1 MVTKFFS
8 RSALHEHA
16 DPAQR
21 ILGAAELA
29 PDSGELARLLAADP
43 AAEVRIVAARR
54 CADLAALAAAWEN
67 ESDPGVRAAIAAAL
81 GATLSETHDSA
92 GAQALLEADHCT
104 DAIRSEVARRTHDA
118 QRRRI
123 AIAGIRAEETLIEL
137 AHAAGHAETRMAAAE
152 RVQTPEGL
160 RKLAGAAKNKDRG
173 VARHARQ
180 QIDAIENRLDQKVE
194 ADAVLAQLE
203 ALAVRT
209 GPILSAVVEL
219 DRRWQA
225 LEMSGDT
232 VRLARYD
239 AARRTV
245 QLRFETEQDEQRMK
259 ARFERRLRDLSTM
272 PVSPAAPDALA
283 AIRIEI
289 AALREQAQARGDGA
303 ALAALDQVEQRIAQ
317 TEHEQVAVAAAET
330 LVVEAEA
337 LAAGTAADVA
347 DLPQRWQALERTI
360 RTPALTRRFEA
371 ALMAAEQRR
380 LEQVRAAQHGV
391 NAARQQVHA
400 LLHTAEQALAAGQ
413 LHAARAAASEIKT
426 LKAGAGVLPK
436 PTTQRLS
443 RLVQQLVELERWE
456 SFGQQNA
463 RIQLCERAEAAATQ
477 TLQAPQLALE
487 VQKLRHEW
495 QALDRQHAGVPKKL
509 WERFD
514 RACETAYA
522 PAAQYFAE
530 LAARRKESR
539 KKREEFIAAAAAHV
553 PTLMGEPRDW
563 RAIERWLR
571 DIEKTWREGDLGS
584 IEPGAWKKFDTRLK
598 DALAPLREVLSQA
611 REQAKTAR
619 QSLID
624 EAVALA
630 AKAMDRDAPSQIKAL
645 QARWQEQ
652 AKGLALARRD
662 ERALWERFRAACD
675 AVFNA
680 RQSQRKEEDS
690 RKHENRRAL
699 EELCVQL
706 EALALATAL
715 TDGEIRRTARELQEQ
730 WKKQNGGSD
739 PALRGVESRF
749 KNAKTALDA
758 MLTARARSREAAVW
772 QTMAAKER
780 VCEAL
785 DLLVRAGDGAP
796 DAQTQAAA
804 AQEEWTALPALPDA
818 WEQKMLAR
826 RDGALNALSD
836 PGAAGDYLERVENG
850 VAARRAS
857 LLELELLLGLESPAE
872 FQPQRLALQVKRL
885 RERFKSAATLDAGN
899 AGERLLAWCAQPG
912 VADACDRQRCDRI
925 VSKIA
930 QTR

>member
-1 MVTKFFS
+1 MITNFFS

-21 ILGAAELA
+21 ILGAAQLP

-43 AAEVRIVAARR
+43 APEVRVVAARR
-54 CADLAALAAAWEN
+54 CADLAALAAAWER
-67 ESDPGVRAAIAAAL
+67 ETDSRVREALAVAL
-81 GATLSETHDSA
+81 GTALSETHDSA
-92 GAQALLEADHCT
+92 GARALLEADHCT

-118 QRRRI
+118 ERRRI
-123 AIAGIRAEETLIEL
+123 AIAGIRDEEPLIEL
-137 AHAAGHAETRMAAAE
+137 ALAAGHAETRMAAAE
-152 RVQTPEGL
+152 RVRTPDGL
-160 RKLAGAAKNKDRG
+160 RKLADAAKNKDRG

-180 QIDAIENRLDQKVE
+180 QIDAIEDRLDQKVE
-194 ADAVLAQLE
+194 ADAILAQLE
-203 ALAVRT
+203 SLASKS

-225 LEMSGDT
+225 LDMSGDT
-232 VRLARYD
+232 TRVARYD

-245 QLRFETEQDEQRMK
+245 QARFEREQDEQRSK
-259 ARFERRLRDLSTM
+259 ARFERRLRELTEM
-272 PVSPAAPDALA
+272 PVPTAAPDVLA
-283 AIRIEI
+283 GVRTEI
-289 AALREQAQARGDGA
+289 AALREEAQGRSDGA
-303 ALAALDQVEQRIAQ
+303 ALSKLDQAEQRIARS
-317 TEHEQVAVAAAET
+317 EQESVALAGAEA

-337 LAAGTAADVA
+337 LVAGTSMDPAN
-347 DLPQRWQALERTI
+347 LPQRWQALERAV

-380 LEQVRAAQHGV
+380 VERVRAAQHGA

-413 LHAARAAASEIKT
+413 LHAARAAANEIKT

-477 TLQAPQLALE
+477 TLDAPQLALE
-487 VQKLRHEW
+487 VQKLRNEW
-495 QALDRQHAGVPKKL
+495 KALDQQHAGVPKKL

-514 RACETAYA
+514 RACEKAYA
-522 PAAQYFAE
+522 PAAKYFAE
-530 LAARRKESR
+530 LAARRKQTR
-539 KKREEFIAAAAAHV
+539 KQREEFIAAAAAHA
-553 PTLMGEPRDW
+553 PTLLGEPRDW

-571 DIEKTWREGDLGS
+571 DTEKTWREGDLGS
-584 IEPGAWKKFDTRLK
+584 VEPGAWKKLDTRLK
-598 DALAPLREVLSQA
+598 AALAPVREALSAA
-611 REQAKTAR
+611 RDQAKAGR
-619 QSLID
+619 QVLID
-624 EAVALA
+624 DAAALA
-630 AKAMDRDAPSQIKAL
+630 AKAMDRDVPSQIRAL

-662 ERALWERFRAACD
+662 ERALWEQFRAACD

-680 RQSQRKEEDS
+680 RQTQRREEDG

-699 EELCVQL
+699 DELCAHL
-706 EALALATAL
+706 EQLALATD
-715 TDGEIRRTARELQEQ
+715 TDDAEIRRVARELQER
-730 WKKQNGGSD
+730 WKKQSGGSD

-749 KNAKTALDA
+749 KNAKTAVDA
-758 MLTARARSREAAVW
+758 MLSARARSREAAVW
-772 QTMAAKER
+772 HTLAAKER

-785 DLLVRAGDGAP
+785 DALVRSSQGPAE
-796 DAQTQAAA
+796 AQARSAAA
-804 AQEEWTALPALPDA
+804 HEQWTALPALPAA

-826 RDGALNALSD
+826 RDGALRALSESA
-836 PGAAGDYLERVENG
+836 AAGDYLARVEHS
-850 VAARRAS
+850 VEARRES
-857 LLELELLLGLESPAE
+857 LLELELLLGLDSPAE
-872 FQPQRLALQVKRL
+872 FQAQRLALQVKRL
-885 RERFKSAATLDAGN
+885 RERFKSAATIDAGT

-912 VADACDRQRCDRI
+912 VADACDRQRSDR
-925 VSKIA
+925 VFAKME
-930 QTR
+930 RMR